1 VAPVP
6 TMIKTSP
13 TAADTIVA
21 AATAAGEG
29 AIAIVRLSGPD
40 APAILSR
47 LFRPCRLA
55 EPFSAR
61 CLIYGRIVAP
71 DGTPVDD
78 VMAVHFHAPHSY
90 TAEDV
95 VEIHCHGNPLLVRRI
110 IDLCLDAGAR
120 MAHPGE
126 FTQRAFLNGKL
137 DLTQAEAV
145 ADLIRSQSLASQRMA
160 LQQLD
165 GRLHQLIAGFREALA
180 NLLALVEV
188 HVDFPEEDIDRP
200 LQQVLQTQAD
210 DLCQQMHDLLATFDA
225 GRVLRD
231 GLAVLILGRPNVGKS
246 SLLNALLG
254 EARAIVTEIPGTTRD
269 LIEEQLQIGGVP
281 LRLVDAA
288 GIRDTADLIE
298 AEGVRRTR
306 DRASTA
312 DLVLLVVDGHQGV
325 VPEDRLA
332 LSACD
337 RNRVLLVMNKADL
350 PQQPLC
356 ADFADLPRVTVSA
369 RTGAGMESLRQA
381 MLSAVHAEHAG
392 GESFFLSDRRHR
404 DALLRAERA
413 TRQFQ
418 AGLRDGIAHEYLALD
433 LRDAL
438 DALGEITG
446 ETTPD
451 EILGRI
457 FAGFCIGK

>member
-1 VAPVP
+1 
-6 TMIKTSP
+6 MKKTPLS
-13 TAADTIVA
+13 AADTIVA

-29 AIAIVRLSGPD
+29 AIAIVRLSGP
-40 APAILSR
+40 AAFSILSR
-47 LFRPCRLA
+47 LFRSSCATETFPPRRL
-55 EPFSAR
+55 
-61 CLIYGRIVAP
+61 LHGRIVDT
-71 DGTPVDD
+71 DGAPVDD
-78 VMAVHFHAPHSY
+78 VMAVFFQTPHSY
-90 TAEDV
+90 TAEDIA
-95 VEIHCHGNPLLVRRI
+95 EIHCHGNPLLVRRL

-145 ADLIRSQSLASQRMA
+145 ADLIHSRSVASQRMA

-165 GRLHQLIAGFREALA
+165 GRLHQRIAGFREALA
-180 NLLALVEV
+180 ELLALVEA
-188 HVDFPEEDIDRP
+188 HVDFPEEDIERP
-200 LQQVLQTQAD
+200 LSHSMQLQAD
-210 DLCQQMHDLLATFDA
+210 LVCRQMQELLATFDT

-254 EARAIVTEIPGTTRD
+254 ESRAIVTDIPGTTRD
-269 LIEEQLQIGGVP
+269 LIEEQLQVGGIP

-288 GIRDTADLIE
+288 GIRETADLIE

-306 DRASTA
+306 ERAASA
-312 DLVLLVVDGHQGV
+312 DLVLLVIDGHQGV
-325 VPEDRLA
+325 LPEDRLA
-332 LSACD
+332 LAACE
-337 RNRVLLVMNKADL
+337 RSRVLLVVNKFDL
-350 PQQPLC
+350 PQQPLPV
-356 ADFADLPRVTVSA
+356 DFADLPRVTVAA
-369 RTGAGMESLRQA
+369 RTGAGLESLRQA
-381 MLSAVHAEHAG
+381 LVATAHGESTG

-404 DALLRAERA
+404 DALLRAERSA
-413 TRQFQ
+413 RQFQ
-418 AGLRDGIAHEYLALD
+418 SGLADGMAHEYLALD

-457 FAGFCIGK
+457 FARFCIGK